1 MTAFRSGLSL
11 RYFLLRMTTAGGA
24 VLFGFVQ
31 TFVFARVLSPDRFAM
46 FILVGTIGISLWLF
60 DFGIAKILF
69 VKTREWWLTDRT
81 DRDVA
86 RQNTSV
92 VGVYF
97 LLVVA
102 GSLIC
107 FAVTAS
113 QKHIATVEAAQ
124 FSAFFLFS
132 ALNLVWL
139 ALRNVS
145 VAADEFLYF
154 ETLEAMRRVGHI
166 AMLVSLLA
174 GLPLTAFLAA
184 AVALW
189 AILLTLAIMRLQR
202 RGAMTLR
209 IQSIAADFTRFVARN
224 GRQIRQSG
232 TFAACELYIYNF
244 PYVLWPLWLGLGAPT
259 IILDTSFKI
268 VRGSGLIYGA
278 ACDSM
283 VMQQTRAYAARDAAL
298 LTRATLTAGALC
310 ALPALVLAALLLFA
324 GDRFFAFLLGPAAT
338 MPAAATP
345 IIIVLLIAN
354 ALQTVSNYVLL
365 HTGYFKELSRLALL
379 SAVAMTI
386 ATLFCALRGADI
398 VGYLTFYA
406 AVYLVGAVLYA
417 VLAARGPLRTARQ
430 ASAAQATVPL

>member
-1 MTAFRSGLSL
+1 M

-24 VLFGFVQ
+24 VIFGFVQ

-92 VGVYF
+92 VGIYT

-113 QKHIATVEAAQ
+113 QKHIATVEAVQ
-124 FSAFFLFS
+124 FSTFFLFS

-145 VAADEFLYF
+145 VAADEFLHF
-154 ETLEAMRRVGHI
+154 ELLEAVRRVGHI
-166 AMLVSLLA
+166 AMLASLLA
-174 GLPLTAFLAA
+174 GVPLTAFLAA

-189 AILLTLAIMRLQR
+189 AVLLTLAVVRLQR
-202 RGAMTLR
+202 RGAMTLH
-209 IQSIAADFTRFVARN
+209 ILPIAADFARFVARN

-244 PYVLWPLWLGLGAPT
+244 PYVLWPLTLG
-259 IILDTSFKI
+259 
-268 VRGSGLIYGA
+268 
-278 ACDSM
+278 
-283 VMQQTRAYAARDAAL
+283 
-298 LTRATLTAGALC
+298 
-310 ALPALVLAALLLFA
+310 
-324 GDRFFAFLLGPAAT
+324 
-338 MPAAATP
+338 
-345 IIIVLLIAN
+345 
-354 ALQTVSNYVLL
+354 
-365 HTGYFKELSRLALL
+365 
-379 SAVAMTI
+379 
-386 ATLFCALRGADI
+386 
-398 VGYLTFYA
+398 
-406 AVYLVGAVLYA
+406 
-417 VLAARGPLRTARQ
+417 
-430 ASAAQATVPL
+430 